1 MTHSSDQ
8 VLAVVG
14 VGAIL
19 PDAPNAPAFW
29 NNIVNK
35 RYSIYE
41 TPANRWSIAD
51 YYNPDPST
59 PDKSYSK
66 IGGWVQGFQ
75 FDWKKYRI
83 PPKVAAMMDEGQ
95 QWAVTITDEAL
106 TDYGYP
112 GRALD
117 PENIGVILGT
127 AMGGEQHYVTQNRI
141 IFPEFVHM
149 LEASPQF
156 AGLPAGTRETI
167 MQEWHARM
175 DAKLPPITE
184 DTMPGELPN
193 IVAGRVANVLNLR
206 GPNFITD
213 AACASSFAAIS
224 AAFEMLTEHHVEAV
238 VAGGVDRNMG
248 APIFVKFCK
257 IGALSA
263 NGSRPFG
270 EGADGFVMGEGSASF
285 LLRRLSDAER
295 DGDKIYAV
303 IRGVG
308 ASSDGKGK
316 GITAPNPI
324 GQILAARRAWENA
337 QLDPAT
343 ATLVEAHGTSTK
355 VGDVTEV
362 NSLNE
367 VFGGAARHS
376 IGLGSA
382 KSNIGHL
389 KAGAGA
395 AGLLKTVM
403 AIHHKVLPPT
413 LNSERPNPNI
423 DFTNSPFYL
432 LNQPRPWEAP
442 QNGPRRA
449 GVSAYGFG
457 GTNFH
462 VVVEEYVPG
471 AIKNEP
477 KVFAAAAP
485 ANGGGQAGASSAGTA
500 APTATVAPTGTVGVR
515 QPLNKK
521 PLRGIYALGASTP
534 NELKDKL
541 DDAFRTV
548 QNGWTPPQAL
558 PDAAVLRMP
567 QRVVIDFGSH
577 DELLA
582 KIDKARKAA
591 GFDNSAAWKALQAQG
606 IFRAA
611 GDKPGKVGF
620 LFPGQGSQYTN
631 MGRLLAAAE
640 PVVAATFKEADQ
652 VMTPILGKPL
662 TDYIFVDATDAD
674 AMKKAERDLM
684 QTAITQPAM
693 LTIDT
698 AIYKLLAEY
707 GIEPD
712 VVMGHSLGEY
722 GALIA
727 AKIMPFADALEASA
741 ARGAEMTKVSWGD
754 NGWMAAV
761 MAPLD
766 VVEQTLKE
774 VDGYAVAAN
783 INSYTQA
790 VVGGASKAVEQAIA
804 LFEKKGFRAQRI
816 PVSHA
821 FHTKIV
827 APASAPLRTVLNR
840 LRISAPQLEMVAN
853 VTGERYPT
861 TVEEIKDILELQ
873 IASPVQWVKGLE
885 TMYADGVRM
894 FIEVGPKRALKGFVD
909 DVLGSK
915 PEIWSLLTNHPK
927 TGEIESFNQALCG
940 LYAAGYGLEALE
952 GTLPTVPAATVP
964 AATVPVAVVQSVP
977 VPSVQPKE
985 SAIMAQPTLDAGS
998 LGQALVAA
1006 LQQISGSNPDNSGR
1020 SAVYDRNDA
1029 PQGSIIVSG
1038 TGLGLPGANKQVMD
1052 PDNALRILR
1061 GEQFVDLIPERF
1073 RKEMANKRITRLVKS
1088 EDGGGS
1094 FEVIEST
1101 DDVIKLAGRGGAFDL
1116 AEEYGVPAKLIEA
1129 LDVTTQL
1136 SIAAGIDALREAGIP
1151 LVQTYRTTTKGT
1163 YLPDRWLLPEALRDE
1178 TGVIFASAFPGGD
1191 RFADEFKR
1199 YYAWE
1204 NLRQQISML
1213 EELRPYVQDAA
1224 TLRELNRKLGA
1235 LKEEL
1240 VRTPYEF
1247 DRRFIFRILAMGHSQ
1262 FAEYIGARGP
1272 NTHVNAACASTAQG
1286 VALAEDWIRNGRCR
1300 RVIVLGADDVTGEN
1314 LMGWVGAGFLATGA
1328 AATDDK
1334 VEEAA
1339 LPFDR
1344 RRHGTLLGM
1353 GACALVVESEDAVR
1367 ERGMRGIVEVLSSET
1382 ANSAFHGTRLD
1393 VSHICDVMDRLVT
1406 GAERRFGLNRYSMAP
1421 QMAFISHETYTP
1433 ARGGSASAEVFAL
1446 RNTFGEAADE
1456 IVVCNTKG
1464 FTGHPMGAGVEDVI
1478 AVKILEYGIVPP
1490 VPNYK
1495 EVDPDLGALN
1505 LSRGGRYPVQYALHL
1520 AAGFGSQIS
1529 MTLLR
1534 RVPGSHDRVDNKGMY
1549 QRWLA
1554 DVSGYDLA
1562 ETEVVKH
1569 VLRVIAQGAPGRRPL
1584 ASAWRYG
1591 TGPYVRAAAPGN
1603 GAMTE
1608 YKPLP
1613 RPVVTQGQAATT
1625 PTVSVAAV
1633 QVAPAPAPV
1642 APPAPAPVAP
1652 APVKPV
1658 VAPVA
1663 QPAPLPAPTPVAVP
1677 APAPVAPVAQP
1688 APVVVPAVDPVI
1700 EQVMS
1705 VVAAK
1710 TGYPQDMLDLDL
1722 DLEADL
1728 GIDTVKQAE
1737 TFAAIREAF
1746 AIPVLEG
1753 INLRDYPTL
1762 AAVVGFVRKNRP
1774 DLAMEQ
1780 IQRQDAKGQGREEA
1794 VAPVAA
1800 PVADASGSVGTVTP
1814 SSDAVV
1820 EKVLI
1825 VVAEKTGYPKDMLD
1839 LDLDMEAD
1847 LGIDTVKQAETF
1859 AAIRETFAIPV
1870 LEGINLRDYPTL
1882 AAVVG
1887 FVRTMR
1893 PDLAVAVAPVATP
1906 VADASG
1912 SVGNVTPPT
1921 SGRTPSHPLTPSSD
1935 AVVEK
1940 VLIVVADKTGYP
1952 KDMLDL
1958 DLDMEADLGID
1969 TVKQAETFAAIR
1981 ETFAIP
1987 MQEGINL
1994 RDYPTLA
2001 AVVGFVRTMRPDLAV
2016 VSEAPRHVA
2025 NVTYEAA
2032 VAATPVADASGS
2044 VGTVTP
2050 PTSGRTPSHP
2060 LTSTDVVVE
2069 QVLSVVADKT
2079 GYPKDMLELDLDMEA
2094 DLGIDTVKQ
2103 AETFAAIRET
2113 FAIPLQEGIN
2123 LRDYPTLAAVVGFV
2137 RTMRPDLA
2145 VVSEA
2150 PRHVANVTYEAA
2162 VAATSV
2168 ADASGSVGT
2177 VTPSSDPVIEKVL
2190 NVVADKTGYPKD
2202 MLELDLDMEAD
2213 LGIDTVKQAE
2223 TFAAIRESFSIPV
2236 QDGLNLRDYPTLQSV
2251 VGFVRTMRPDL
2262 AVVSESPR
2270 HVANVTYEAPVAATP
2285 VADASGSVGNVT
2297 PSSDAVT
2304 EKVLDVVAAKT
2315 GYPKDMLELD
2325 LDMEADLGID
2335 TVKQAETFASIRE
2348 SFAIPFQE
2356 GVNLRDYPTLKSV
2369 VGFVKQ
2375 MRPDLAAEV
2384 AATPVA
2390 ATPVADASGS
2400 VGAAAAPSPVAI
2412 KTIGTLEDADKMP
2425 RRVPQP
2431 ALRPGLDLC
2440 TPTGVT
2446 LDAGSRVVVM
2456 LDQGGVGKKLV
2467 EKLQKRGVTVL
2478 TVEPGVATDAL
2489 DTQLKSWLNDGRIQG
2504 VYWLPALDVEQPI
2517 EEMSL
2522 EEWREL
2528 NRVRVKNLYTAM
2540 RALYDSAAGPNTFL
2554 LSATRLGGLHGYGA
2568 AGASAP
2574 LGGAVVGF
2582 TKAYNMEQ
2590 AMRESGK
2597 GTLVKA
2603 VDFEPSRKTVEPADQ
2618 LIAET
2623 LFDSG
2628 IVEVGY
2634 FEGQRYTVTLEEL
2647 PAKDG
2652 QPGMVLDKSTVFV
2665 VTGAAG
2671 GITSA
2676 IATDLAVASGGVFYL
2691 LDLTPAP
2698 THDDKHIAFFRQ
2710 GRETLKSALIAEAK
2724 ASGEKVTP
2732 AQIDKKMMDVERLE
2746 AALRAVEAVEAAG
2759 GTAHYFSLDLRD
2771 GAAVTAVVDDI
2782 RSRYGK
2788 IDVLL
2793 HAGGMLI
2800 DKVLPNKEP
2809 HQFALVFDIKADG
2822 FFSLIK
2828 AAKGLPIGATV
2839 SFSSVAGRFGNNG
2852 QSDYSSANDL
2862 LCKISSSMRMWRPET
2877 RGIAI
2882 DWTAWGQ
2889 IGMASR
2895 GSVQAILES
2904 LGVDMLPPE
2913 AGVPTIRRELTYG
2926 GTRGEIVV
2934 AGRLGAWLAEKHPT
2948 GGLDVEK
2955 VNAQLAQRSN
2965 PLLMVGEVKSYRL
2978 YGGIEVETTLDPKVQ
2993 PFLFDHAPDAGQPW
3007 LPGVMAT
3014 EALAQLALAAAPGY
3028 RVAAVENEQMLGA
3041 FKFFRMEPR
3050 TLYLS
3055 AVVKPAGNGEL
3066 LAHAVLRSVTKPAKE
3081 GLPTQVKE
3089 HFIADVRLVP
3099 NSLPVE
3105 KPVVEFTAP
3114 AAESLPIEASEI
3126 YKSFF
3131 HGPTYQV
3138 IERARV
3144 SEHECVALMA
3154 HDLGPNTEPVD
3165 AESVM
3170 APRLVELCF
3179 QAAALWNTRVKNA
3192 MAFPL
3197 GFEAVSAWR
3206 QPAEAEG
3213 RRLYSIC
3220 KTHNDGESFDAQVV
3234 DEAGN
3239 VFVTLRS
3246 YLTVSRPA

>member
-1 MTHSSDQ
+1 MTQSSDR
-8 VLAVVG
+8 AIAIVG
-14 VGAIL
+14 VGAVL

-29 NNIVNK
+29 QNIVNK

-51 YYNPDPST
+51 YYDPDPST

-66 IGGWVQGFQ
+66 LGGWVQGFQ
-75 FDWKKYRI
+75 FDWKKYRV
-83 PPKVAAMMDEGQ
+83 PPKVAAAMDEGQ
-95 QWAVTITDEAL
+95 QWAVTIADEAL

-112 GRALD
+112 NRPLD
-117 PENIGVILGT
+117 PERLGVILGT
-127 AMGGEQHYVTQNRI
+127 AMGGEQHYTTQNRI

-149 LEASPQF
+149 LEGVPEF

-167 MQEWHARM
+167 MQGWHGRM

-224 AAFEMLTEHHVEAV
+224 SAFEMLTEHHVDAV
-238 VAGGVDRNMG
+238 IAGGVDRNMG
-248 APIFVKFCK
+248 AAIFVKFCK

-263 NGSRPFG
+263 TGSRPFG

-285 LLRRLSDAER
+285 LLKRLSDAER

-324 GQILAARRAWENA
+324 GQILAARRAWQNA
-337 QLDPAT
+337 ELDPAT
-343 ATLVEAHGTSTK
+343 ATLLEAHGTSTK

-362 NSLNE
+362 NSLTE
-367 VFGGAARHS
+367 VFGGAGRQV

-395 AGLLKTVM
+395 AGLLKATM
-403 AIHHKVLPPT
+403 AIHSKLLPPT
-413 LNSERPNPNI
+413 LNCERPNPNI
-423 DFTNSPFYL
+423 DFANSPFYL
-432 LNQPRPWEAP
+432 LCQPRAWEAP
-442 QNGPRRA
+442 KDSPRRA

-462 VVVEEYVPG
+462 LVLEEHVPG
-471 AIKNEP
+471 MLKSEP
-477 KVFAAAAP
+477 KVYAAAVP
-485 ANGGGQAGASSAGTA
+485 TNGQANGQASAQVESDTGKGDKGKSDNLNASSS
-500 APTATVAPTGTVGVR
+500 ATPR

-521 PLRGIYALGASTP
+521 PLRGIYALGAKTP
-534 NELKDKL
+534 TELKDKL
-541 DDAFRTV
+541 DEAFRKV
-548 QNGWTPPQAL
+548 EGGWTPDIKL
-558 PDAAVLRMP
+558 PNPADLRQPERIVL
-567 QRVVIDFGSH
+567 DFGNH
-577 DELLA
+577 DELFDKLG
-582 KIDKARKAA
+582 KARKAA
-591 GFDNSAAWKALQAQG
+591 GFDNVAAWKALQAQG
-606 IFRAA
+606 IFRAS
-611 GDKPGKVGF
+611 GDKPGKIGF
-620 LFPGQGSQYTN
+620 LFPGQGSQYSN
-631 MGRLLAAAE
+631 MGRLLASVE

-662 TDYIFVDATDAD
+662 TSYIFVDSTDPE

-693 LTIDT
+693 LTMDT
-698 AIYKLLAEY
+698 AIYKLLGEF
-707 GIEPD
+707 GMGPD
-712 VVMGHSLGEY
+712 MVMGHSLGEY

-727 AKIMPFADALEASA
+727 AGIMPFADALEASA
-741 ARGAEMTKVSWGD
+741 ARGAEMTKVSMGD

-766 VVEQTLKE
+766 VVEQTLRE

-804 LFEKKGFRAQRI
+804 IFEKKGFRAQRI

-827 APASAPLRTVLNR
+827 APASAPLRQVLNR
-840 LRISAPQLEMVAN
+840 LRISEPKLPMVAN
-853 VTGERYPT
+853 VTGGLYPE
-861 TVEEIKDILELQ
+861 TVEGIKDILELQ

-885 TMYADGVRM
+885 TMYAEGVRM
-894 FIEVGPKRALKGFVD
+894 FVEVGPKRALKGFVD

-915 PEIWSLLTNHPK
+915 PDVWSLLTNHPK
-927 TGEIESFNQALCG
+927 SGEIETFNQALCG
-940 LYAAGYGLEALE
+940 LYAAGYGIEALE
-952 GTLPTVPAATVP
+952 GSSNGVPANGTVAAAVQP
-964 AATVPVAVVQSVP
+964 APVAPVQA
-977 VPSVQPKE
+977 KE
-985 SAIMAQPTLDAGS
+985 GAPMAQSTLDAGS

-1006 LQQISGSNPDNSGR
+1006 LQQISGSNTQHNIGNTR
-1020 SAVYDRNDA
+1020 YDRNDV
-1029 PQGSIIVSG
+1029 PQGSIVVSG

-1052 PDNALRILR
+1052 PDNAQRILR
-1061 GEQFVDLIPERF
+1061 GEQFVDLIPERY
-1073 RKEMANKRITRLVKS
+1073 RKEMASKRITRVVKG
-1088 EDGGGS
+1088 EDGSGS

-1129 LDVTTQL
+1129 LDITTQL
-1136 SIAAGIDALREAGIP
+1136 AIAAGIDALREAGIP

-1191 RFADEFKR
+1191 RFANEFKR

-1204 NLRQQISML
+1204 NLRQQIVML
-1213 EELRPYVQDAA
+1213 EELRQYVQDDV
-1224 TLRELNRKLGA
+1224 TLREINRKIGA
-1235 LKEEL
+1235 LKDEL

-1286 VALAEDWIRNGRCR
+1286 ISLAEDWIRSGRCR
-1300 RVIVLGADDVTGEN
+1300 RVIVLGADDVTSDN

-1334 VEEAA
+1334 VDEAA

-1367 ERGMRGIVEVLSSET
+1367 ERGMRGVVELLSSET

-1406 GAERRFGLNRYSMAP
+1406 GAERRFGINRYSMAP

-1433 ARGGSASAEVFAL
+1433 ARGGSAAAEVFAL
-1446 RNTFGEAADE
+1446 RNTFGAAADE

-1495 EVDPDLGALN
+1495 EVDPDLGSLN

-1534 RVPGSHDRVDNKGMY
+1534 RIPGSHDRVDNKGMY
-1549 QRWLA
+1549 QRWLS
-1554 DVSGYDLA
+1554 DVSGYDTA
-1562 ETEVVKH
+1562 ETEVAKR
-1569 VLRVIAQGAPGRRPL
+1569 VLRVVATGAPGRRPV
-1584 ASAWRYG
+1584 ASTWQYG
-1591 TGPYVRAAAPGN
+1591 TGPIVRATVPGN
-1603 GAMTE
+1603 GVMTE

-1613 RPVVTQGQAATT
+1613 MPAVTRPASPVAPAA
-1625 PTVSVAAV
+1625 PVAPVPAPAAPQLV
-1633 QVAPAPAPV
+1633 APPAAPAPAPV
-1642 APPAPAPVAP
+1642 APKPAP
-1652 APVKPV
+1652 
-1658 VAPVA
+1658 
-1663 QPAPLPAPTPVAVP
+1663 
-1677 APAPVAPVAQP
+1677 APVAQP
-1688 APVVVPAVDPVI
+1688 APVPMPVAVAPVAPAPAAPAPSVPAADKVI
-1700 EQVMS
+1700 EQVLS

-1737 TFAAIREAF
+1737 TFAAIRESF
-1746 AIPVLEG
+1746 AIPVQEG

-1762 AAVVGFVRKNRP
+1762 QAVVGYVKKNRP
-1774 DLAMEQ
+1774 DLAVAAPAATAPAM
-1780 IQRQDAKGQGREEA
+1780 
-1794 VAPVAA
+1794 APVAPA
-1800 PVADASGSVGTVTP
+1800 TQPTA
-1814 SSDAVV
+1814 AVSAV
-1820 EKVLI
+1820 PAVDMVVDKVLN

-1839 LDLDMEAD
+1839 LDLDLEAD

-1859 AAIRETFAIPV
+1859 AAIRESFAIPA

-1882 AAVVG
+1882 SSVVG
-1887 FVRTMR
+1887 FVRSMR
-1893 PDLAVAVAPVATP
+1893 PDLAVAAMPAPPAPKLVTAPTAAPVAAATQSAP
-1906 VADASG
+1906 VAPAGD
-1912 SVGNVTPPT
+1912 
-1921 SGRTPSHPLTPSSD
+1921 
-1935 AVVEK
+1935 
-1940 VLIVVADKTGYP
+1940 
-1952 KDMLDL
+1952 
-1958 DLDMEADLGID
+1958 
-1969 TVKQAETFAAIR
+1969 
-1981 ETFAIP
+1981 
-1987 MQEGINL
+1987 
-1994 RDYPTLA
+1994 
-2001 AVVGFVRTMRPDLAV
+2001 
-2016 VSEAPRHVA
+2016 
-2025 NVTYEAA
+2025 
-2032 VAATPVADASGS
+2032 PVI
-2044 VGTVTP
+2044 
-2050 PTSGRTPSHP
+2050 
-2060 LTSTDVVVE
+2060 E
-2069 QVLSVVADKT
+2069 QVLGVVADKT

-2113 FAIPLQEGIN
+2113 FAIPVQEGIN
-2123 LRDYPTLAAVVGFV
+2123 LRDYPTLKSVVEFV
-2137 RTMRPDLA
+2137 KQMRPDLA
-2145 VVSEA
+2145 VSVAVA
-2150 PRHVANVTYEAA
+2150 PAALVGEAA
-2162 VAATSV
+2162 VPATSV
-2168 ADASGSVGT
+2168 TQPAAAAP
-2177 VTPSSDPVIEKVL
+2177 VTSATDPVVEKVL
-2190 NVVADKTGYPKD
+2190 DVVANKTGYPKD

-2223 TFAAIRESFSIPV
+2223 TFAAIRESFAIPV
-2236 QDGLNLRDYPTLQSV
+2236 QEGLNLRDYPTLSSV
-2251 VGFVRTMRPDL
+2251 VGFVRSMRPDL
-2262 AVVSESPR
+2262 AVAVATAPASPAAPIAAETQLAAAAAR
-2270 HVANVTYEAPVAATP
+2270 VTAPA
-2285 VADASGSVGNVT
+2285 G
-2297 PSSDAVT
+2297 DAVT
-2304 EKVLDVVAAKT
+2304 EKVLEVVAAKT

-2348 SFAIPFQE
+2348 SFEIPLQE
-2356 GVNLRDYPTLKSV
+2356 GINLRDYPTLSSV
-2369 VGFVKQ
+2369 VEFVKT
-2375 MRPDLAAEV
+2375 MRPDLAA
-2384 AATPVA
+2384 AAPVA
-2390 ATPVADASGS
+2390 RATAAAST
-2400 VGAAAAPSPVAI
+2400 VEGAASVTQSAAALKAAV

-2425 RRVPQP
+2425 RRVPVP
-2431 ALRPGLDLC
+2431 ALRPSLDVC
-2440 TPTGVT
+2440 KPTGVV
-2446 LDAGSRVVVM
+2446 LDGSSRVVVM
-2456 LDQGGVGKKLV
+2456 LDQGGIGKKLV
-2467 EKLQKRGVTVL
+2467 EKLQKRGATVL
-2478 TVEPGVATDAL
+2478 VVEPGVGTDAL
-2489 DTQLKSWLNDGRIQG
+2489 DTQLKAWQEDGRIQG
-2504 VYWLPALDVEQPI
+2504 VYWLSALDVEQPL
-2517 EEMSL
+2517 EDMSL

-2540 RALYDSAAGPNTFL
+2540 RALYDSVAGPNSFL
-2554 LSATRLGGLHGYGA
+2554 ISATRLGGLHGYGHVPA
-2568 AGASAP
+2568 AAA

-2590 AMRESGK
+2590 AMRDNGK
-2597 GTLVKA
+2597 GITVKA

-2623 LFDSG
+2623 LLDPG

-2634 FEGQRYTVTLEEL
+2634 YEGQRYTVTLEEL

-2676 IATDLAVASGGVFYL
+2676 ITTDLAVASSGVFYL
-2691 LDLTPAP
+2691 LDLVGCPAR
-2698 THDDKHIAFFRQ
+2698 DDKYVGYFRQ
-2710 GRETLKSALIAEAK
+2710 GREALKQALIAEAK

-2732 AQIDKKMMDVERLE
+2732 AQIDKKMMDVERSE

-2771 GAAVTAVVDDI
+2771 GEAVSKVVEDI
-2782 RSRYGK
+2782 RQRYGK

-2793 HAGGMLI
+2793 HAGGLLI
-2800 DKVLPNKEP
+2800 DKILPNKEP
-2809 HQFALVFDIKADG
+2809 HQFALVFDVKADG
-2822 FFSLIK
+2822 FFSLVK
-2828 AAKGLPIGATV
+2828 AAKGMPIGATV

-2862 LCKISSSMRMWRPET
+2862 LCKISSSMRSWRPET

-2926 GTRGEIVV
+2926 GTRGELVV
-2934 AGRLGAWLAEKHPT
+2934 AGRLGAWLAEKDPT
-2948 GGLDVEK
+2948 GGLDVDK
-2955 VNAQLAQRSN
+2955 VNAQLAQRQN

-2978 YGGIEVETTLDPKVQ
+2978 YGGIEVETTLDPKAQ

-3014 EALAQLALAAAPGY
+3014 EALAEVALAAAPGY

-3055 AVVKPAGNGEL
+3055 ATVKPVGNGEL
-3066 LAHAVLRSVTKPAKE
+3066 MAHAVLRSVTKPAKE

-3089 HFIADVRLVP
+3089 HFIADVRLTQAA
-3099 NSLPVE
+3099 LE
-3105 KPVVEFTAP
+3105 KPAVGFSAP
-3114 AAESLPIEASEI
+3114 AEDSLPIEASEI

-3144 SEHECVALMA
+3144 SEHESVALMA
-3154 HDLGPNTEPVD
+3154 HDLGPNTEPAN

-3179 QAAALWNTRVKNA
+3179 QAAALWNTKVKNA

-3197 GFEAVSAWR
+3197 GFEAVTAYR
-3206 QPAEAEG
+3206 QPEEAEG
-3213 RRLYSIC
+3213 RRLYCVC
-3220 KTHNDGESFDAQVV
+3220 KTHNDGVSFDAQVT

-3239 VFVTLRS
+3239 IFVVLKS

>member
-1 MTHSSDQ
+1 MTQSSDR
-8 VLAVVG
+8 AIAIVG
-14 VGAIL
+14 VGAVL

-29 NNIVNK
+29 NNIINR

-41 TPANRWSIAD
+41 TPADRWSIAD
-51 YYNPDPST
+51 YYDPDPSA
-59 PDKSYSK
+59 PDKTYSK
-66 IGGWVQGFQ
+66 IGSWVQGFQ

-83 PPKVAAMMDEGQ
+83 PPKVAAAMDQGQ
-95 QWAVTITDEAL
+95 QWAVTIADEAL
-106 TDYGYP
+106 SDYGYP
-112 GRALD
+112 NRPLD
-117 PENIGVILGT
+117 PERIGVILGT
-127 AMGGEQHYVTQNRI
+127 AMGGELHYTTQNRI
-141 IFPEFVHM
+141 IFPEFARL
-149 LEASPQF
+149 LEAVPEF
-156 AGLPAGTRETI
+156 AGLPTATRAGI
-167 MQEWHARM
+167 MDGWHARM
-175 DAKLPPITE
+175 DAKLPQVTE

-206 GPNFITD
+206 GPSFITD
-213 AACASSFAAIS
+213 AACASSFAAIN
-224 AAFEMLTEHHVEAV
+224 AAAEMLAEHHVDAV
-238 VAGGVDRNMG
+238 IAGGVDRNMG
-248 APIFVKFCK
+248 AAIFVKFCK

-263 NGSRPFG
+263 TGSRPFG
-270 EGADGFVMGEGSASF
+270 AGADGFVMGEGSASF
-285 LLRRLSDAER
+285 LLKRLSDAER

-308 ASSDGKGK
+308 GASDGKGK

-337 QLDPAT
+337 GLDPAT
-343 ATLVEAHGTSTK
+343 ATLLEAHGTSTK
-355 VGDVTEV
+355 VGDVTEL

-367 VFGGAARHS
+367 VFGGASRHS

-395 AGLLKTVM
+395 AGLLKAAM
-403 AIHHKVLPPT
+403 AVYTKTLPPT
-413 LNSERPNPNI
+413 LNSEQPNPNI
-423 DFTNSPFYL
+423 DLSNSPFYL
-432 LNQPRPWEAP
+432 LNQGRDWEAP
-442 QNGPRRA
+442 KNTPRRA

-462 VVVEEYVPG
+462 LVLEEYVPG
-471 AIKNEP
+471 MLKSEP

-485 ANGGGQAGASSAGTA
+485 VSGQPGVQPNAPTNGGHIPGDPSGSKAAGDSLSNSSSAA
-500 APTATVAPTGTVGVR
+500 LR
-515 QPLNKK
+515 RPLGKK
-521 PLRGIYALGASTP
+521 PLRGIFALGAATP
-534 NELKDKL
+534 NALKDKL
-541 DDAFRTV
+541 DDAFRKAE
-548 QNGWTPPQAL
+548 NGWTPDIKL
-558 PDAAVLRMP
+558 PNPADLRAP
-567 QRVVIDFGSH
+567 ERIVIDFGTH
-577 DELLA
+577 DELFDRLG
-582 KIDKARKAA
+582 KARKAA
-591 GFDNSAAWKALQAQG
+591 GFDNVAAWKALQGQG
-606 IFRAA
+606 IFRASGA
-611 GDKPGKVGF
+611 KPGAIGY

-631 MGRLLAAAE
+631 MGRLLAAVE
-640 PVVAATFKEADQ
+640 PVVAATFREADQ
-652 VMTPILGKPL
+652 VMIPILGKPL
-662 TDYIFVDATDAD
+662 TSYIFVDATDPE
-674 AMKKAERDLM
+674 AMQKAELDLM

-698 AIYKLLAEY
+698 AIYRLLREY
-707 GIEPD
+707 GFEPD

-783 INSYTQA
+783 INSYTQC
-790 VVGGASKAVEQAIA
+790 VVGGASKTVEQAIA

-840 LRISAPQLEMVAN
+840 LHIVEPQLKMVAN
-853 VTGERYPT
+853 VTGELYPT
-861 TVEEIKDILELQ
+861 TVEGIKDILELQ

-885 TMYADGVRM
+885 TMYAEGVRM
-894 FIEVGPKRALKGFVD
+894 FVEVGPKRALKGFVD
-909 DVLGSK
+909 DVLANK
-915 PEIWSLLTNHPK
+915 NDVWSLLSNHPK

-940 LYAAGYGLEALE
+940 LYAAGYGIEALE
-952 GTLPTVPAATVP
+952 DLPANGA
-964 AATVPVAVVQSVP
+964 PVAASAVQAAPSQSAP
-977 VPSVQPKE
+977 VAPLQKE
-985 SAIMAQPTLDAGS
+985 STPMAQPTLDAGS
-998 LGQALVAA
+998 LGQALVQA
-1006 LQQISGSNPDNSGR
+1006 LQQLSGTTQPAAR
-1020 SAVYDRNDA
+1020 PAAYDRNDA
-1029 PQGSIIVSG
+1029 PQGSIIISG
-1038 TGLGLPGANKQVMD
+1038 TGLGLPGVNKLVMD

-1061 GEQFVDLIPERF
+1061 GEQFVDLIPERY
-1073 RKEMANKRITRLVKS
+1073 RKDMANKRITRLVKS
-1088 EDGGGS
+1088 KDGSGS

-1101 DDVIKLAGRGGAFDL
+1101 DDVIKLAGRGGGFDL

-1129 LDVTTQL
+1129 LDITTQL

-1191 RFADEFKR
+1191 RFADEMQR

-1204 NLRQQISML
+1204 NLRRQIAML
-1213 EELRPYVQDAA
+1213 EDLRDYAQDDGS
-1224 TLRELNRKLGA
+1224 LREINRKLGS

-1240 VRTPYEF
+1240 ARTPYEF

-1286 VALAEDWIRNGRCR
+1286 VSLAEDWIRSGRCR
-1300 RVIVLGADDVTGEN
+1300 RVIVLGADDVTGDN

-1367 ERGMRGIVEVLSSET
+1367 ERGMRGIVELLSSET

-1393 VSHICDVMDRLVT
+1393 VSHICDVMNRLVT
-1406 GAERRFGLNRYSMAP
+1406 AAERRFGLNRYSMAG
-1421 QMAFISHETYTP
+1421 QLAFISHETYTP

-1464 FTGHPMGAGVEDVI
+1464 FTGHPMGAGIEDVI

-1495 EVDPDLGALN
+1495 EVDPELGTLN

-1534 RVPGSHDRVDNKGMY
+1534 RIPGGHDRQDNKPLY
-1549 QRWLA
+1549 RRWLA
-1554 DVSGYDLA
+1554 DVSGYDEA

-1569 VLRVIAQGAPGRRPL
+1569 ALRVIAYGAPGRRPL
-1584 ASAWRYG
+1584 ANSWQYG
-1591 TGPYVRAAAPGN
+1591 TGPIVRAVAPGN
-1603 GAMTE
+1603 GVTTE

-1613 RPVVTQGQAATT
+1613 MPAVARAQSQALGAPTPVAPT
-1625 PTVSVAAV
+1625 PAPVAPKPVAPAPAP
-1633 QVAPAPAPV
+1633 QAPAPAPV
-1642 APPAPAPVAP
+1642 AAAPAAPKPAPVPASAP
-1652 APVKPV
+1652 QPVAAPVA
-1658 VAPVA
+1658 APVA
-1663 QPAPLPAPTPVAVP
+1663 QPVS
-1677 APAPVAPVAQP
+1677 APA
-1688 APVVVPAVDPVI
+1688 PAVDPVV
-1700 EQVMS
+1700 EKVLG

-1737 TFAAIREAF
+1737 TFAAIRETF
-1746 AIPVLEG
+1746 AIPVQEG

-1762 AAVVGFVRKNRP
+1762 QSVVGFVRSNRP
-1774 DLAMEQ
+1774 DLA
-1780 IQRQDAKGQGREEA
+1780 A
-1794 VAPVAA
+1794 APAAA
-1800 PVADASGSVGTVTP
+1800 PVAQPVSAPAPAVDP
-1814 SSDAVV
+1814 VV
-1820 EKVLI
+1820 EAVLG
-1825 VVAEKTGYPKDMLD
+1825 VVAAKTGYPQDMLD
-1839 LDLDMEAD
+1839 LDLDLEAD

-1870 LEGINLRDYPTL
+1870 
-1882 AAVVG
+1882 
-1887 FVRTMR
+1887 
-1893 PDLAVAVAPVATP
+1893 
-1906 VADASG
+1906 
-1912 SVGNVTPPT
+1912 
-1921 SGRTPSHPLTPSSD
+1921 
-1935 AVVEK
+1935 
-1940 VLIVVADKTGYP
+1940 
-1952 KDMLDL
+1952 
-1958 DLDMEADLGID
+1958 
-1969 TVKQAETFAAIR
+1969 
-1981 ETFAIP
+1981 
-1987 MQEGINL
+1987 QEGINL
-1994 RDYPTLA
+1994 RDYPTLQS
-2001 AVVGFVRTMRPDLAV
+2001 VVGFVRSNRPDLAA
-2016 VSEAPRHVA
+2016 APA
-2025 NVTYEAA
+2025 APVTQA
-2032 VAATPVADASGS
+2032 PVAQAP
-2044 VGTVTP
+2044 VTQP
-2050 PTSGRTPSHP
+2050 VLVP
-2060 LTSTDVVVE
+2060 VVPATAAGDPVVD
-2069 QVLSVVADKT
+2069 QVLGVVADKT

-2123 LRDYPTLAAVVGFV
+2123 LRDYPTLASVVGFV
-2137 RTMRPDLA
+2137 RSMRPDLVAAVPAPAAPVAAPAAPAPAAPAAASADA
-2145 VVSEA
+2145 VV
-2150 PRHVANVTYEAA
+2150 
-2162 VAATSV
+2162 
-2168 ADASGSVGT
+2168 
-2177 VTPSSDPVIEKVL
+2177 EKVL
-2190 NVVADKTGYPKD
+2190 SVVADKTGYPKD

-2223 TFAAIRESFSIPV
+2223 TFAAIREGFAIPV
-2236 QDGLNLRDYPTLQSV
+2236 QEGLNLRDYPTLASV
-2251 VGFVRTMRPDL
+2251 VGFVRSMRPDL
-2262 AVVSESPR
+2262 ATPVPAPAAPMAAPAAPAPAAQSAPAAPAAPATDAIVEKVLSVVADKTGYPKDMLELDLDMEADLGIDTVKQAETFAAIREGFAIPVQEGLNLRDYPTLASVVGFVRSMRPDL
-2270 HVANVTYEAPVAATP
+2270 AAPVPAAAAP
-2285 VADASGSVGNVT
+2285 AAAQAPAAAPAGDAG
-2297 PSSDAVT
+2297 DAVT

-2348 SFAIPFQE
+2348 SFAIPYQE

-2369 VGFVKQ
+2369 VEFVKQ
-2375 MRPDLAAEV
+2375 MRPELAGGGG
-2384 AATPVA
+2384 AATA
-2390 ATPVADASGS
+2390 APQAP
-2400 VGAAAAPSPVAI
+2400 AAAAAAKSAAESAPALSAI

-2425 RRVPQP
+2425 RRVPVP
-2431 ALRPGLDLC
+2431 ALRPAIEWC
-2440 TPTGVT
+2440 KPTSVT
-2446 LDAGSRVVVM
+2446 LDSASRVVVM

-2467 EKLQKRGVTVL
+2467 EKLQKRGVSTFVL
-2478 TVEPGVATDAL
+2478 EPGIATEAME
-2489 DTQLKSWLNDGRIQG
+2489 TQLQGWQEEGRIQG
-2504 VYWLPALDVEQPI
+2504 VYWLPALDVEQSI

-2528 NRVRVKNLYTAM
+2528 NRLRVKNLYSAM
-2540 RALYDSAAGPNTFL
+2540 RTLYESVAGPNAFL
-2554 LSATRLGGLHGYGA
+2554 VSATRLGGMHGYGPVP
-2568 AGASAP
+2568 ASAP

-2590 AMRESGK
+2590 AMRDSGK
-2597 GTLVKA
+2597 GLLVKA
-2603 VDFEPSRKTVEPADQ
+2603 VDFEPSRKTVEPVDQ

-2623 LFDSG
+2623 LFDPG
-2628 IVEVGY
+2628 VVEVGY
-2634 FEGQRYTVTLEEL
+2634 YEGQRYSVTLEEL

-2652 QPGMVLDKSTVFV
+2652 QPGMVLDKQTVFV

-2676 IATDLAVASGGVFYL
+2676 ITTDLAVASGGIFYL
-2691 LDLTPAP
+2691 LDLVACPA
-2698 THDDKHIAFFRQ
+2698 HDDKYIAFFRQ
-2710 GRETLKSALIAEAK
+2710 GRETLKQALIAEARS
-2724 ASGEKVTP
+2724 SGEKVTP

-2759 GTAHYFSLDLRD
+2759 GTAHYFSLDLRN
-2771 GAAVTAVVDDI
+2771 GEAVSEVVEDI
-2782 RSRYGK
+2782 RQRYGK

-2793 HAGGMLI
+2793 HAGGLLI
-2800 DKVLPNKEP
+2800 DRTLPNKEP
-2809 HQFALVFDIKADG
+2809 HQFALVFDVKADG

-2828 AAKGLPIGATV
+2828 AAKGMPIGATV

-2862 LCKISSSMRMWRPET
+2862 LCKISSSMRTWRPET

-2926 GTRGEIVV
+2926 GTRGELVV
-2934 AGRLGAWLAEKHPT
+2934 AGRLGAWLEEKDPT
-2948 GGLDVEK
+2948 GGLDVDK
-2955 VNAQLAQRSN
+2955 VNTQLAQRQN

-3014 EALAQLALAAAPGY
+3014 EALAQLATVAAPGY
-3028 RVAAVENEQMLGA
+3028 RVAAIENEQMLGA

-3055 AVVKPAGNGEL
+3055 ATVKPVGNGEL
-3066 LAHAVLRSVTKPAKE
+3066 VAHAVLRSVTKPARE

-3089 HFIADVRLVP
+3089 HFIADVRLTTAA
-3099 NSLPVE
+3099 LD
-3105 KPVVEFTAP
+3105 KPLVEFDAP
-3114 AAESLPIEASEI
+3114 AAQSLPIEADEV

-3131 HGPTYQV
+3131 HGHAYQV

-3144 SEHECVALMA
+3144 SENESVALMA
-3154 HDLGPNTEPVD
+3154 HDLGPNTEPAD
-3165 AESVM
+3165 AASLM
-3170 APRLVELCF
+3170 APRLLELCF
-3179 QAAALWNTRVKNA
+3179 QSAALWNTKVKNA

-3197 GFEAVSAWR
+3197 GFEAVTAYR
-3206 QPAEAEG
+3206 QPEEAEG
-3213 RRLYSIC
+3213 RRLYCVC
-3220 KTHNDGESFDAQVV
+3220 KTHNDGESFDAQVM

-3239 VFVTLRS
+3239 VFVKLQS